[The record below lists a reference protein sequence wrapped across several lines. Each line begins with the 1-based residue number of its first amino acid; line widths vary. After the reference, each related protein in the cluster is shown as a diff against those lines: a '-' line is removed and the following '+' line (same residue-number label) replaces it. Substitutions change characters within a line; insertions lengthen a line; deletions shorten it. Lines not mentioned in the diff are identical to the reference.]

1 MILTKTKRKLNIPA
15 DIEEAEYPPEV
26 VDRWDRIFEI
36 TKLQIE
42 TGAPG
47 PRTIE
52 EAAAELGIILDD

>member
-1 MILTKTKRKLNIPA
+1 MLTETKRKLSIPA
-15 DIEEAEYPPEV
+15 DIEEVEYPPEV
-26 VDRWDRIFEI
+26 VERWDRIFEI

-52 EAAAELGIILDD
+52 QAAAELGIVLDG

>member
-1 MILTKTKRKLNIPA
+1 MNYKF
-15 DIEEAEYPPEV
+15 EEVEYPPEV
-26 VDRWDRIFEI
+26 VERWDRIFEI

-52 EAAAELGIILDD
+52 EAAAELGITL